1 MTDGSETEADTVS
14 VALATPL
21 LAAYDYHLGDF
32 GQLVRGT
39 IVLVPLGRR
48 SVHGIILGPGNDDVP
63 RWNQI
68 QKIAGKKNI
77 KEVPTRIERYTL
89 PAA

>member
-14 VALATPL
+14 VALAKPL

-63 RWNQI
+63 RH
-68 QKIAGKKNI
+68 KLRPI
-77 KEVPTRIERYTL
+77 KAVPRLAPLAPRFVDFLEKT
-89 PAA
+89 